1 MISITMI
8 SDTHNRH
15 RDTPGIGSGD
25 IILHAG
31 DATSRGRDH
40 EIDDFLN
47 WYGNLD
53 FGLKVFVAGNHDFGF
68 EDRPNAYR
76 ELCKQYG
83 VTLLQDS
90 GYTYK
95 GSIKIWGSPVQPT
108 FHDWAFNRS
117 SAAIQRHWDQIPN
130 NTDILITHGPAY
142 GILDRSQ
149 RDDRAGCPRLLK
161 RIQEVKPRLHVC
173 GHIHEDRGTYT
184 KGHTTYINAASLD
197 RYYEPYPMAPY
208 KVLWQDDEIVLDSK
222 TDDGLVLGVY

>member
-1 MISITMI
+1 MTTSITMI

-15 RDTPGIGSGD
+15 RSIDVGSGD

-31 DATSRGRDH
+31 DATSRGRGY
-40 EIDDFLN
+40 EIENFLS

-68 EDRPNAYR
+68 EDQPNAYK

-95 GSIKIWGSPVQPT
+95 GSNIKIWGSPVQPT

-117 SAAIQRHWDQIPN
+117 PTAIQPHWDKIPN
-130 NTDILITHGPAY
+130 NTDILITHGPAH
-142 GILDRSQ
+142 GILDASQ
-149 RDDRAGCPRLLK
+149 RDERVGCPRLLK

-173 GHIHEDRGTYT
+173 GHIHEARGTLT
-184 KGHTTYINAASLD
+184 KGATTYVNAASLD
-197 RYYEPYPMAPY
+197 KHYEPYALEPIR
-208 KVLWQDDEIVLDSK
+208 LNWEEIAIDRSE
-222 TDDGLVLGVY
+222 DR